1 MTKPLNK
8 NFLILLFVFISASI
22 FRWIFDKSE
31 YINNIIAL
39 VNVVSLI
46 YVRFLIID
54 ITKTDFNLLLDN
66 ADYLGD
72 KIKERKMQH
81 FIRKTNLYSIYII
94 ILGIF
99 YVLLLANAII
109 NDIIGFAALFMS
121 IQCDYIA
128 ELSSKRIFKK
138 K

>member
-1 MTKPLNK
+1 MIKTLNN
-8 NFLILLFVFISASI
+8 NFIILLFVFIAASI
-22 FRWIFDKSE
+22 FRCVFDQSE

-54 ITKTDFNLLLDN
+54 ITKKDFNSLLDD

-72 KIKERKMQH
+72 KVKDNKRQH
-81 FIRKTNLYSIYII
+81 FRRRTNRFSIYII
-94 ILGIF
+94 ILGLL
-99 YVLLLANAII
+99 YVFGLSNAIM

-121 IQCDYIA
+121 IQSDYIA
-128 ELSSKRIFKK
+128 ELSSQRVFKK

>member
-1 MTKPLNK
+1 MIKTLNK
-8 NFLILLFVFISASI
+8 NFVILLFVFISASI
-22 FRWIFDKSE
+22 FRWVFDQSE

-54 ITKTDFNLLLDN
+54 ITKTDFSSLLDVAN
-66 ADYLGD
+66 YLGD
-72 KIKERKMQH
+72 KIKEKKMQH
-81 FIRKTNLYSIYII
+81 FIRKTNRYSIYVI
-94 ILGIF
+94 ILGIL
-99 YVLLLANAII
+99 YVFWLANAII

-121 IQCDYIA
+121 IQSDYIA
-128 ELSSKRIFKK
+128 ELNSKMIFKK

>member
-1 MTKPLNK
+1 MIKPLNK

-22 FRWIFDKSE
+22 FRWIFDQNE

-54 ITKTDFNLLLDN
+54 MTETHLDLLLDKV
-66 ADYLGD
+66 DYLGD
-72 KIKERKMQH
+72 KVKEKKIKH
-81 FIRKTNLYSIYII
+81 FIRKNNRYSICII
-94 ILGIF
+94 ILGIL
-99 YVLLLANAII
+99 YVLWLANAII

-121 IQCDYIA
+121 IESDYIA
-128 ELSSKRIFKK
+128 ELNSKKIFKK